1 MKEMYLISVN
11 DDVFVPME
19 LTKEEYG
26 TLWKVFSTFND
37 ATSSQHSV
45 VLIYRVDDMDKA
57 FVPYYGSID
66 ERKMQ
71 RAHVMRWK
79 NSLFTVSAADDDG
92 LKFLPLINSM
102 AVYSGSGYYA
112 LTYDPGTVIF
122 NLDDEEVDVVKR
134 FCEAF
139 AAQPAMS
146 WPQFNFYRI
155 DKPIFDKDGNEWYKY
170 ERCKINY
177 DTMEDIYS
185 EFT

>member
-1 MKEMYLISVN
+1 MKEMYLISV
-11 DDVFVPME
+11 DDNVFVPME
-19 LTKEEYG
+19 LTKQEYG

-37 ATSSQHSV
+37 ATLDHRHSIV
-45 VLIYRVDDMDKA
+45 IFRVDDMDKA

-79 NSLFTVSAADDDG
+79 NGLFTVSAADDDG
-92 LKFLPLINSM
+92 LKFLLLDSM
-102 AVYSGSGYYA
+102 AVYRGSGYYV
-112 LTYDPGTVIF
+112 LTYDTSTVIL

-146 WPQFNFYRI
+146 WPQCNFYRI
-155 DKPIFDKDGNEWYKY
+155 DKPIVDKEGDVLYKN